1 MKASKKITT
10 RPLSAEQQLKSLIAA
25 SGRKHQSLIRS
36 VRRALHK
43 RFPSANEL
51 VYNYPNAFVI
61 AWSPTE
67 GGSDAVV
74 SISAGADGLRLV
86 FTQGA
91 TLPDPTNTLLG
102 SGRQTRFIRIESPR
116 TLILPEVKTLLN
128 TAADGAKT
136 PLPPSG
142 RGALIIKSASAKRR
156 PARR

>member
-10 RPLSAEQQLKSLIAA
+10 RPLSAEQQLKGLIAA
-25 SGRKHQSLIRS
+25 SGRKHQALIRS

-86 FTQGA
+86 FKQGA
-91 TLPDPTNTLLG
+91 TLPDPTNILLG
-102 SGRQTRFIRIESPR
+102 SARQTRFIPIESP
-116 TLILPEVKTLLN
+116 KTLTLPAVKALLEK
-128 TAADGAKT
+128 AARRAK
-136 PLPPSG
+136 LPSRRGG
-142 RGALIIKSASAKRR
+142 RGKLIFKAKSARQPAKKG
-156 PARR
+156 